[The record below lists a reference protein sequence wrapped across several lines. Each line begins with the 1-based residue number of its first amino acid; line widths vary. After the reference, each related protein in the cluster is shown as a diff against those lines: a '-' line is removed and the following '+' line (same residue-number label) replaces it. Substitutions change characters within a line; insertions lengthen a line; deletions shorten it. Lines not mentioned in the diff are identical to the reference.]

1 MNVLQCPNDITIDPI
16 GPNIQSVDPTPTI
29 VTAPG
34 AGGTD
39 PAPIAFTVG
48 LNREFIDKTGK
59 TRLSEPGQ
67 FEAVTGGLLE
77 LSQHISRGFAWMPA
91 VLDGGARRK
100 QEFANSADAAALDID
115 DGMTIAEALTH
126 PFIAAHCGLLQ
137 PSASHTAE
145 HHKYRLI
152 FVYPHRVEGYQT
164 IRICNSYLAHVV
176 GSADRACK
184 DASRFFFGAKG
195 SQPALVQEV
204 LLPERFVQDALAWD
218 ETETVVKPQRDPAPK
233 KIATE
238 TRAAEQGDAT
248 LMMEAL
254 QAIPPDCDYNDWIAI
269 GMALAGILGAGGFN
283 VWDSWSSGGSNYDA
297 GQMAPKWE
305 SFAGST
311 GDPATIFGIAKH
323 HGWRFPRAALPVT
336 SDTMAAAFAK
346 FEGKQLNANSDPVK
360 TEAKV
365 LGINNYKLFRA
376 YERHQDGFDVEWL
389 IENLPL
395 NSEAHKKAEKKY
407 RRDNGLDGDGGGT
420 VADRLISIAIDA
432 GVTYFQTDDKTVYAE
447 VTTGS
452 KLDTWPID
460 STDFRDF
467 LRRSIYERDS
477 VTISADALTQA
488 IATIG
493 AINKNICPEKQ
504 IYVRAAKQ
512 DGAVYLSMSDRDC
525 RAVKITAAG
534 WEITQTYPVRFKAG
548 AGVAIPDPVRGGSLE
563 LLRELCNF
571 NFDTWVLML
580 TFLIQWLYSTK
591 GYPILFLVAEAN
603 SGKTTIAEALKKL
616 VDPSSVNIMPRVPD
630 ERDLAIHAS
639 RRRVILIDNVSRFDE
654 AQSNNLCCIA
664 TGAGFSTRTLQSNDQ
679 ETVLPLNNPMIF
691 TGIADMASKGDLLSR
706 GLTAKLQTPPPD
718 KMMSQEAFADRFEAI
733 RPGVSGALFDL
744 LSQVLAVLPT
754 VQGTYKGRERFGTFV
769 ELGLAIEQVLGW
781 PVGTVLR
788 VIGDGRESAHEATIE
803 ASPVGLALM
812 DMMTGA
818 EVWTGSATTL
828 LTKLTG
834 MVPENVARGKF
845 WPSDPTRLSRKLS
858 ELRASF
864 AALGLEITST
874 KSSGARLVAIKRVP
888 TAPTQTAILPVGTP
902 IGPLELG
909 DWDVPLE
916 QVQEGDS
923 YQFEYEP
930 EGS

>member
-1 MNVLQCPNDITIDPI
+1 MPFDILDHRDKLTFDGGSQSRSQASYLCPICESPNLKITLSGAKMGYWDTYSCDCASTDAGKRKIRHFLSPAQN
-16 GPNIQSVDPTPTI
+16 PNPEPTPTWQK
-29 VTAPG
+29 
-34 AGGTD
+34 
-39 PAPIAFTVG
+39 PARASKSVVYTYDRLVDGQPEPIAQVKRSDDGRGTRKFSQSHWDGKRWVSG
-48 LNREFIDKTGK
+48 VPDEIKAQIHLYRIFDPLNQEAIATGAPLLIVEGEGK
-59 TRLSEPGQ
+59 TDRLLGLGIPATCSI
-67 FEAVTGGLLE
+67 GG
-77 LSQHISRGFAWMPA
+77 
-91 VLDGGARRK
+91 GGK
-100 QEFANSADAAALDID
+100 W
-115 DGMTIAEALTH
+115 GH
-126 PFIAAHCGLLQ
+126 
-137 PSASHTAE
+137 
-145 HHKYRLI
+145 Y
-152 FVYPHRVEGYQT
+152 GYQ
-164 IRICNSYLAHVV
+164 NYLQDLAGAVV
-176 GSADRACK
+176 VVCPDR
-184 DASRFFFGAKG
+184 D
-195 SQPALVQEV
+195 
-204 LLPERFVQDALAWD
+204 
-218 ETETVVKPQRDPAPK
+218 KPGIK
-233 KIATE
+233 H
-238 TRAAEQGDAT
+238 AEQVAT
-248 LMMEAL
+248 DFPEAQWL
-254 QAIPPDCDYNDWIAI
+254 YADPTSPEWETPPDNKGFDVGDWVESGATKEQ
-269 GMALAGILGAGGFN
+269 ILGAIEPRR
-283 VWDSWSSGGSNYDA
+283 VVAVESEVEALESG
-297 GQMAPKWE
+297 
-305 SFAGST
+305 
-311 GDPATIFGIAKH
+311 
-323 HGWRFPRAALPVT
+323 PVT
-336 SDTMAAAFAK
+336 PDTMAAAFAK

-395 NSEAHKKAEKKY
+395 NSEVHKKAEKKY

-432 GVTYFQTDDKTVYAE
+432 SVTYFQTDDKTVYAE

-818 EVWTGSATTL
+818 EAWTGSATTL
-828 LTKLTG
+828 LNKLTG

-845 WPSDPTRLSRKLS
+845 WPSDATRLSRKLS

-930 EGS
+930 EGA